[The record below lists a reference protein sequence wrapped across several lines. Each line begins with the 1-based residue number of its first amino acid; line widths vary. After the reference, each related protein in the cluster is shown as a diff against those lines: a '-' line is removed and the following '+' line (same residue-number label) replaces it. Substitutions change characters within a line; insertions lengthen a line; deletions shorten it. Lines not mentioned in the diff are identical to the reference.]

1 MFPSNVESN
10 FDVIFPFDIA
20 NISHFFIYKETP
32 WFQSLLLQSPTDVA
46 YIALSN
52 INSEKCLSSKKIML
66 RYTTEDIITQKQHPL
81 LSKCRRATAM
91 KGNRTFIHEHAEEI
105 AKTDTLVTQT
115 QEELL

>member
-1 MFPSNVESN
+1 
-10 FDVIFPFDIA
+10 
-20 NISHFFIYKETP
+20 
-32 WFQSLLLQSPTDVA
+32 
-46 YIALSN
+46 
-52 INSEKCLSSKKIML
+52 ML